1 MIGAVGVKFN
11 KGDHLVITDT
21 NCYGDLCTRGRKV
34 NTKKLID
41 NTDK

>member
-11 KGDHLVITDT
+11 KGDYLAITDT
-21 NCYGDLCTRGRKV
+21 ICYGCLCTRGRKV
-34 NTKKLID
+34 NTKKLTD